1 MLVRKPR
8 SSVLLLLVIWYV
20 SLAGCYQ
27 TSPDPAPQ
35 VTVETLQRL
44 LRDPDAVVRR
54 TAAEALGKIG
64 DPQVVPDLVQALG
77 DHAAPVREASVW
89 SLSGL
94 GPLNSSIRGR
104 IAGLLVDSSPSVRSA
119 AAQTL
124 ASLDVS
130 NELWPDAL
138 SQLAHADSEVRRGVA
153 LALQSSNS
161 PDAVKGLEAL
171 VRDPAPQVRRAAVAA
186 FAETGDSRVVELF
199 RNQLTAEPSATVRA
213 EIAYRLQFFSGSET
227 AERLSI
233 VAAEDENVQ
242 VRRWA
247 EHSLRGFL
255 VHGSGSEP
263 QPIPPA
269 GPEPSH
275 RYP

>member
-1 MLVRKPR
+1 MNPITVAFFGISGSGKGTQAQ
-8 SSVLLLLVIWYV
+8 LLI
-20 SLAGCYQ
+20 
-27 TSPDPAPQ
+27 
-35 VTVETLQRL
+35 
-44 LRDPDAVVRR
+44 
-54 TAAEALGKIG
+54 
-64 DPQVVPDLVQALG
+64 
-77 DHAAPVREASVW
+77 
-89 SLSGL
+89 
-94 GPLNSSIRGR
+94 
-104 IAGLLVDSSPSVRSA
+104 
-119 AAQTL
+119 
-124 ASLDVS
+124 
-130 NELWPDAL
+130 DAL
-138 SQLAHADSEVRRGVA
+138 KK
-153 LALQSSNS
+153 N
-161 PDAVKGLEAL
+161 
-171 VRDPAPQVRRAAVAA
+171 DP
-186 FAETGDSRVVELF
+186 SR
-199 RNQLTAEPSATVRA
+199 ATVRA